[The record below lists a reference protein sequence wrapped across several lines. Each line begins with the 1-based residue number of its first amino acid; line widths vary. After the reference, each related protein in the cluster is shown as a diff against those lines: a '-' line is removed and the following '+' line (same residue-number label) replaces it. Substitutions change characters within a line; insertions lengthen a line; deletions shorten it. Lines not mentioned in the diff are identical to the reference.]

1 MIRVLVADDHPIVR
15 SGIVGLLRAA
25 GDIEVVGEAH
35 DGAEAVRLAAEL
47 RPALVLMDLRMPV
60 LDGVAATAQII
71 AAAPGAGA
79 AVPRVLI
86 LTTYDTDEL
95 ILGAIEA
102 GAGGYLLKA
111 APQEEILAGVRAV
124 AAGETVLAPSIAA
137 KLVQRVRA
145 DATGGA
151 ASSTPALSPR
161 ELEVLRLVA
170 AGRSN
175 PRIAAELFIGE
186 ATVKTHLLHVFEKL
200 EVGDRTRAVTRAMEL
215 GLL

>member
-15 SGIVGLLRAA
+15 SGIVGLLRGAP
-25 GDIEVVGEAH
+25 DIEVVGEAH

-47 RPALVLMDLRMPV
+47 APALVLMDLRMPV

-71 AAAPGAGA
+71 GAGGE
-79 AVPRVLI
+79 VPRVLI

-145 DATGGA
+145 DAAGGPGA
-151 ASSTPALSPR
+151 AASATPTLSPR

-175 PRIAAELFIGE
+175 PRIAGELFIGE

>member
-15 SGIVGLLRAA
+15 SGIVGLLRGAA
-25 GDIEVVGEAH
+25 DIEVVGEAH
-35 DGAEAVRLAAEL
+35 DGAEAVRLAAQL
-47 RPALVLMDLRMPV
+47 TPDLVLMDLRMPV
-60 LDGVAATAQII
+60 LDGVAATAQIM
-71 AAAPGAGA
+71 GAGDGA
-79 AVPRVLI
+79 PRVLI

-145 DATGGA
+145 DAAGGGA
-151 ASSTPALSPR
+151 AASAGPALSPR

-175 PRIAAELFIGE
+175 PRIASELFIGE